1 MNGPLTVEPHL
12 SGGPR
17 IVFALLQ
24 IAKLERDA
32 IYHVDASG
40 PRRGHYMS
48 FWVVIK
54 RKLFAH
60 RVARPNVPG
69 IVHHAKNH
77 SCEAWGG
84 SRNLL
89 SMQNALCAL
98 NENFQPDT
106 PRRKADVLLN
116 LREQPVREDHVRCIL
131 HLGDYHD
138 INVCAGSFDHID
150 YIPIEK
156 LGINAVGA
164 ECANLSAKI

>member
-84 SRNLL
+84 SSNLL
-89 SMQNALCAL
+89 SMQNAFRAL
-98 NENFQPDT
+98 NENFQPDASRSK
-106 PRRKADVLLN
+106 PDVLLN

-131 HLGDYHD
+131 NLGNHHH
-138 INVCAGSFDHID
+138 INVFTGGFNYFNYVAV
-150 YIPIEK
+150 EK
-156 LGINAVGA
+156 LCVNPVGA
-164 ECANLSAKI
+164 E